1 MKLSDFGFSALASNK
16 LFDLGGTYPW
26 RAPELTSLDGVTHEQ
41 AKLTDLYSFGMLCL
55 WVIFRNKLAE
65 MGEEAEPPPPVRGS
79 SSSLLGGLSS
89 AMSRLSTGR
98 SSTVAPAA
106 SDLEHLKL
114 SNTPNKLTNKMPKLA
129 QDLVEGLLVEGL
141 PKGKIRG
148 YLGELFARLL
158 SFAASSRTA
167 QDTTTDF
174 GQISQGLLDI
184 R

>member
-26 RAPELTSLDGVTHEQ
+26 RAPELVSLDGATHEE
-41 AKLTDLYSFGMLCL
+41 AKRTDLYSFGMLCL

-65 MGEEAEPPPPVRGS
+65 MGEEPKQPFPVRRS

-89 AMSRLSTGR
+89 ALSRFSTGR
-98 SSTVAPAA
+98 SNTLAPAA
-106 SDLEHLKL
+106 PDLEQLKL
-114 SNTPNKLTNKMPKLA
+114 SNTPDKLTNNMPELA

-141 PKGKIRG
+141 AKDKVRDLGK
-148 YLGELFARLL
+148 LFARLL
-158 SFAASSRTA
+158 SFTASSRTS
-167 QDTTTDF
+167 QDTATDF
-174 GQISQGLLDI
+174 GQISQSLLDI